1 MVSDDARN
9 PLEIRPFFVA
19 DEPFLARIAHRLHP
33 GQTVSPR
40 DPVAFDRFFATMS
53 RGRLLNEPGSEAFV
67 ATIDGQPAGLI
78 AMHPDSDYFTGHRR
92 AYIDFLVVA
101 PEAEGSGVGRALMLH
116 AEEWAKVHDCLEVC
130 LDVFADNAGAARF
143 YEKCGFRI
151 DHVRMAKP
159 LL

>member
-1 MVSDDARN
+1 MASDGAQH
-9 PLEIRPFFVA
+9 PIEIRPFLLQ

-40 DPVAFDRFFATMS
+40 DPVAFERFFATMS
-53 RGRLLNEPGSEAFV
+53 RNQLLKEPGAEAFV
-67 ATIDGQPAGLI
+67 ATIDGEPAGLI
-78 AMHPDSDYFTGHRR
+78 AIRPDSDYFTGHRR

-101 PEAEGSGVGRALMLH
+101 PEAEGGGVGRSLMLH

-130 LDVFADNAGAARF
+130 LDVSADNAGAARF

-151 DHVRMAKP
+151 DHVRMAKA
-159 LL
+159 LS